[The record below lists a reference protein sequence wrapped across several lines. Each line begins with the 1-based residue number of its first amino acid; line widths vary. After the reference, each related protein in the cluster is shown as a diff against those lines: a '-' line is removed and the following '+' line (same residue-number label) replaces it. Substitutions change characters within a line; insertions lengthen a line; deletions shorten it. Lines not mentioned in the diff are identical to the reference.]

1 MQGLMPSLGKG
12 VFLSE
17 DMFGG
22 TLQGEVDQNTVATLA
37 STVSPIGLLDQRISE
52 NCGAL

>member
-12 VFLSE
+12 AFLSE

-22 TLQGEVDQNTVATLA
+22 TLQGEVDQNTVAILA
-37 STVSPIGLLDQRISE
+37 LLPWLLQFLLLDF
-52 NCGAL
+52 